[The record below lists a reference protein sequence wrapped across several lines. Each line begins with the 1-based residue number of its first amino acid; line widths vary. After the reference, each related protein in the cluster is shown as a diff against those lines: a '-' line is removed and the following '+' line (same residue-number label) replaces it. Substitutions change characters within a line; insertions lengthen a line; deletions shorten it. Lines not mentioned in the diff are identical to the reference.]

1 MKRLLSFTAL
11 FIMFTLAFSSLALA
25 ETFELRIS
33 TTQTETSM
41 IYAGLKA
48 AADEINEKTN
58 GNVKVT
64 IYPSSQLGGEEDM
77 IDQAIAGIGIAVLS
91 DAGRMSNY
99 VKDIGIFNMA
109 YFVENYD
116 DGLKVMNTAT
126 FKKWT
131 DELVNQ
137 GLRILCFNYYDG
149 ARSFMQNKEIKTPAD
164 LKGVV
169 TRTPSAAPYNAS
181 IKAMGATPYNI
192 AWSEVYNA
200 IQTKMIDACEVQYT
214 SAVSTHI
221 YEVCKYVAKTE
232 HINLFNC
239 LVCGEAWFSKLP
251 DEYKKIILEA
261 CYNNGIKNAREIE
274 AAQADLEK
282 VLIDNGMTI
291 TKVDKDEFKKAAAS
305 AYEELGWTNLRK
317 AIYEEAGL

>member
-1 MKRLLSFTAL
+1 MKRFLSFTAL
-11 FIMFTLAFSSLALA
+11 TVIFTLALSSFALA

-282 VLIDNGMTI
+282 VLTDNGMTI

>member
-1 MKRLLSFTAL
+1 
-11 FIMFTLAFSSLALA
+11 
-25 ETFELRIS
+25 
-33 TTQTETSM
+33 
-41 IYAGLKA
+41 
-48 AADEINEKTN
+48 
-58 GNVKVT
+58 
-64 IYPSSQLGGEEDM
+64 
-77 IDQAIAGIGIAVLS
+77 
-91 DAGRMSNY
+91 
-99 VKDIGIFNMA
+99 
-109 YFVENYD
+109 
-116 DGLKVMNTAT
+116 
-126 FKKWT
+126 
-131 DELVNQ
+131 
-137 GLRILCFNYYDG
+137 
-149 ARSFMQNKEIKTPAD
+149 FMQNKEIKTPAD

-291 TKVDKDEFKKAAAS
+291 THVDKDEFRKAAAS
-305 AYEELGWTNLRK
+305 AYEELGWTGLRK

>member
-1 MKRLLSFTAL
+1 MKKFFSLLALAAVFALSFA
-11 FIMFTLAFSSLALA
+11 SLAIA

-48 AADEINEKTN
+48 AADEINEKTK

-99 VKDIGIFNMA
+99 VNDIGIFNMA
-109 YFVENYD
+109 YFVDNYD
-116 DGLKVMNTAT
+116 AGLKVINTAT

-149 ARSFMQNKEIKTPAD
+149 ARSFMQNKEVKTPAD

-282 VLIDNGMTI
+282 VLISNGMTI
-291 TKVDKDEFKKAAAS
+291 TKVDKEEFKKAAAS
-305 AYEELGWTNLRK
+305 AYEELGWTELRK
-317 AIYEEAGL
+317 AIYKEAGL

>member
-1 MKRLLSFTAL
+1 MKKLV
-11 FIMFTLAFSSLALA
+11 LAVVLVLALCSA
-25 ETFELRIS
+25 SFAAFELRVS

-48 AADEINEKTN
+48 AADEINTKTN
-58 GNVKVT
+58 GEVKVT

-99 VKDIGIFNMA
+99 VNDIGIFNMA
-109 YFVENYD
+109 YFVDNYD
-116 DGLKVMNTAT
+116 AGLKVINTAT

-131 DELVNQ
+131 EELVNQ
-137 GLRILCFNYYDG
+137 GIRILCFTYYDG
-149 ARSFMQNKEIKTPAD
+149 ARSFMQNKEVKTPAD

-221 YEVCKYVAKTE
+221 YEVCKFVAKTE

-239 LVCGEAWFSKLP
+239 VICGEAWFSKLP
-251 DEYKKIILEA
+251 DEYKTIVLEA
-261 CYNNGIKNAREIE
+261 FYNNGVKNAREIE

-282 VLIDNGMTI
+282 TLIDNGMTI
-291 TKVDKDEFKKAAAS
+291 TQVDKDEFKKAAAS
-305 AYEELGWTNLRK
+305 AYEELGWTDLRK

>member
-1 MKRLLSFTAL
+1 MKKFFSFTAL
-11 FIMFTLAFSSLALA
+11 TVMFTLAFSSVVLA

-48 AADEINEKTN
+48 AADEINEKTG

-99 VKDIGIFNMA
+99 VNDIGILNMA
-109 YFVENYD
+109 YFVDNYD

-131 DELVNQ
+131 DELVGQ

-149 ARSFMQNKEIKTPAD
+149 ARSFMQNKEIKSPAD

-282 VLIDNGMTI
+282 VLIENGMTI

-305 AYEELGWTNLRK
+305 AYEELGWTELRK
-317 AIYEEAGL
+317 AVYEEAGL